1 MSLQQLQSEKEK
13 LLIYKKRLA
22 TDLIELKTENTNL
35 KEQRM
40 EEDPDDEESRGS
52 VSAQSERDDT
62 NEVNSQLRESISKM
76 KARMQKL
83 ETMSIN
89 VAADPAKAIQ

>member
-13 LLIYKKRLA
+13 LMIYKKRLA
-22 TDLIELKTENTNL
+22 SDLIELKTENAEL

-40 EEDPDDEESRGS
+40 EENYGGAESRGS
-52 VSAQSERDDT
+52 VSAQNERDDS

-76 KARMQKL
+76 KTRM
-83 ETMSIN
+83 
-89 VAADPAKAIQ
+89 